1 MNLHRVEI
9 KNFRSISEQ
18 KIYFSPKCRVLVGIN
33 ESGKTNLLKALSM
46 LSAQV
51 SPTKEDLRETHPGEG
66 DIDSAYVRF
75 IFRLEPSEIA
85 EVYKNISEK
94 VLAINLTASL
104 VKEGDHSYSLEE
116 FCRLRNEALYIVD
129 ILTLKKYI
137 NHWALGSKYKVVSQ
151 WKKLGPSCP
160 TSFTIDVDSTSPVPL
175 SKFKLINPTGF
186 SDIPSEYL
194 VPVTPEDIT
203 TLVNEEVFKIVKSGL
218 PECVYWTYA
227 DANLLPPQ
235 ISLDQFAVTP
245 DSCPPLKYMFELAGY
260 SEITKTIQN
269 AKAKNTHGIRNLLD
283 RVSKSATE
291 HIRGVWKEY
300 KDIEI
305 LLEPNGALIDAS
317 IKDTFNRYALAKRSD
332 GFKRFISFLLHI
344 SANVRTGQLEN
355 TLILIDEPDVGLHP
369 SGARYLKDELIKIA
383 ESNFVAYSTHSI
395 FMIDRENI
403 GRHIIVTK
411 KNEITTAEDANGS
424 SVFDEEVIFNAL
436 KFSMFETLKK
446 KNIVFE
452 GWKDKQL
459 FLTALKK
466 TPTAYKTLKESF
478 KDIGLAQLYGV
489 KDAGR
494 VATMLELAARKYL
507 IVSDNDKP
515 AHEAKKKFE
524 EHHGQGTWLCY
535 GDLMVDA
542 PEVTGEDFI
551 KNEVIHARLS
561 TIIADYP
568 YTVGDLVAELKNGG
582 KLHSIE
588 VWLSKSGFTAEHKK
602 EVIGLLKDQLTENL
616 EPGQIEIRYYEM
628 LNELSKVVKQ
638 MKSN

>member
-18 KIYFSPKCRVLVGIN
+18 TIYFSPKCRVLVGIN

-46 LSAQV
+46 LSAQAN
-51 SPTKEDLRETHPGEG
+51 PTKEDLRETHPGEG

-75 IFRLEPSEIA
+75 IFRLEPNKIA

-94 VLAINLTASL
+94 VLAINPTASL

-129 ILTLKKYI
+129 ILSLKKHI
-137 NHWALGSKYKVVSQ
+137 SHWALGSKYKVVSQ

-160 TSFTIDVDSTSPVPL
+160 ASFTIDVDSPSPAPL

-186 SDIPSEYL
+186 SNIPSEYL
-194 VPVTPEDIT
+194 VPVTPEDID
-203 TLVNEEVFKIVKSGL
+203 TLVNEEVLKIVKSSL

-235 ISLDQFAVTP
+235 IGLDQFAAAP

-260 SEITKTIQN
+260 SEITKTIQD
-269 AKAKNTHGIRNLLD
+269 AKAKNAHGIRNLLD

-317 IKDTFNRYALAKRSD
+317 IKDTFNRYALTKRSD

-344 SANVRTGQLEN
+344 STKVRTGQLEN

-369 SGARYLKDELIKIA
+369 SGARYLKDELIKIS

-411 KNEITTAEDANGS
+411 KKEITTTEDANGS

-436 KFSMFETLKK
+436 KFSMFETLKE

-466 TPTAYKTLKESF
+466 TPPAYKTLKESF

-515 AHEAKKKFE
+515 ALEAKKRFE
-524 EHHGQGTWLCY
+524 EHHGQGAWLCY

-551 KNEVIHARLS
+551 KNEVIHGRLS
-561 TIIADYP
+561 EIIADYP
-568 YTVGDLVAELKNGG
+568 YTVGDAIAELKNGG

-616 EPGQIEIRYYEM
+616 EPSQIESRYYEM
-628 LNELSKVVKQ
+628 LNELSKVVQ
-638 MKSN
+638 TNE